1 MGGRSNKY
9 AHLGEPEDV
18 LDFHELGRVSSG
30 DVKRETLAFV
40 QDARKRGLKRIRIVT
55 GKGNRSAGK
64 PVVKPQVERTLR
76 RLEQDGEIDAYRA
89 EQLTAGGDG
98 AFFVKL

>member
-1 MGGRSNKY
+1 MGERRNKY

-18 LDFHELGRVSSG
+18 LDFHDSGRVTSA
-30 DVKRETLAFV
+30 DVNRQTLAFV
-40 QDARKRGLKRIRIVT
+40 RDAAQRGLERVRIVT
-55 GKGNRSAGK
+55 GKGRHSAGK

-76 RLEQDGEIDAYRA
+76 RLEQDGAITSFRTEKVG
-89 EQLTAGGDG
+89 AGGDG